1 MSNLDAGVMEVMMTQ
16 TLFLNGAP
24 GETDSSVGRQLY
36 CLVAASQLRLSADF
50 VGLGALVTPS
60 GRLRRLSSRFTLL
73 GSNSRPPGSKARIP
87 KVVFL
92 IISKLIGPPSTIVP
106 PSAAE
111 NRQTP
116 SKRYVFATQHRK
128 VPGRYSIG
136 IQYYSSN
143 R

>member
-1 MSNLDAGVMEVMMTQ
+1 MSNLDAGVMDVMMTQ
-16 TLFLNGAP
+16 TLVLNGAP
-24 GETDSSVGRQLY
+24 GEIDSSVGRQLC

-60 GRLRRLSSRFTLL
+60 GRLRRRSSRFTLL

-92 IISKLIGPPSTIVP
+92 IISKLVGPPSTIVP

-111 NRQTP
+111 NRQAPT
-116 SKRYVFATQHRK
+116 KRYVIALT
-128 VPGRYSIG
+128 VPFEVFQLNTRVLL
-136 IQYYSSN
+136 
-143 R
+143 